1 MYTKPVTT
9 IAQQIEQLQNRGLA
23 IADETAAAHF
33 LSNISY
39 YRLAGYWWPMQSDKV
54 DHLFKPNSRFED
66 AIALYNFDREL
77 RILLFDVI
85 ERIEIGL
92 RTRMIYHLSLEHG
105 FWWFQKTELFS
116 NVRELVVTLANL
128 EEELNRSKD
137 IFIKEHKKKHPDDL
151 RFPPSIKTLEIAT
164 FGCLSRLYGNL
175 KPGVASKDTIAQEL
189 KTVNH
194 TYLHSWLQSIS
205 QIRNICAH
213 HGRLWNKNLTIKPS
227 LLSRPPA
234 PWLIH
239 VPPVQEHN
247 KLYIHACCLK
257 YLLDIVSPGHHY
269 QIKLAEL
276 FTKYPSV
283 DLTALGFS
291 PQWHQE
297 PLWASTPNAPQP

>member
-1 MYTKPVTT
+1 MYNKPVTT
-9 IAQQIEQLQNRGLA
+9 ITQQIQQLKDRGLI
-23 IADETAAAHF
+23 IADVPAAAHF

-54 DHLFKPNSRFED
+54 NHIFKPNSRFED
-66 AIALYNFDREL
+66 IIALYNFDREL

-105 FWWFQKTELFS
+105 FWWFQQTDLFLD
-116 NVRELVVTLANL
+116 VRQLIVTLASL

-151 RFPPSIKTLEIAT
+151 RFPPSIKTMEIAT
-164 FGCLSRLYGNL
+164 FGSLSRLYGNL
-175 KPGVASKDTIAQEL
+175 KPTVNSKDVIANEL

-205 QIRNICAH
+205 QLRNICAH
-213 HGRLWNKNLTIKPS
+213 HGRLWNKNLTIKPK
-227 LLSRPPA
+227 LLTSPPA
-234 PWLIH
+234 PWIAI
-239 VPPVQEHN
+239 VPPAGEHH

-257 YLLDIVSPGHHY
+257 YLLDVISPGHHY
-269 QIKLAEL
+269 KTKLADL
-276 FTKYPSV
+276 LAKYPSV
-283 DLTALGFS
+283 DIAALGFTL
-291 PQWHQE
+291 QWQQE
-297 PLWASTPNAPQP
+297 PLWV